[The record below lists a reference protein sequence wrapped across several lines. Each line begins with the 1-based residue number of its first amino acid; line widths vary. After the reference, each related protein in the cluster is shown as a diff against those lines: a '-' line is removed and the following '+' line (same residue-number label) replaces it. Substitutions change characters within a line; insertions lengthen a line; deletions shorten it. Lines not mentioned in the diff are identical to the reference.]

1 MTDSKAAAT
10 QAIHA
15 VPNPNTGQIIKPTTL
30 PGRTRKRHY
39 LLAASF
45 AVLVL
50 LPTIFAAWYLYT
62 RAADQYASV
71 TAFSIRSEEMSTP
84 LDMLGGLTNV
94 SGTNSRD
101 TDILY
106 DFIQSSEIVQNID
119 EKLDLVQIFQGV
131 NDDPIF
137 SFDSNGTIEDLSRY
151 WNRMVRTEY
160 DSGTGLI
167 KVRVLAFSPEDANAI
182 ASAILAESSAVVND
196 LSTVAREDATR
207 YAKEELDQAIERL
220 KQAREAMATY
230 RSKTQIADP
239 TADIATQTGLLEIL
253 QSQLADALIEHD
265 MLVETSKP
273 DDFRITRAA
282 AYVQVIEKRIE
293 SERQKLYSGEK
304 SVAGQDYATVL
315 AEFER
320 LSVDLQFTQ
329 ENYTA
334 SMAAFIA
341 AKAEAHR
348 QSRYLAPHLKPS
360 FAERAEYP
368 RRLSLILIV
377 AAFSFLG
384 WSTLCLIYYSIRD
397 RR

>member
-131 NDDPIF
+131 
-137 SFDSNGTIEDLSRY
+137 L
-151 WNRMVRTEY
+151 MV
-160 DSGTGLI
+160 I
-167 KVRVLAFSPEDANAI
+167 
-182 ASAILAESSAVVND
+182 
-196 LSTVAREDATR
+196 
-207 YAKEELDQAIERL
+207 Q
-220 KQAREAMATY
+220 
-230 RSKTQIADP
+230 
-239 TADIATQTGLLEIL
+239 
-253 QSQLADALIEHD
+253 
-265 MLVETSKP
+265 
-273 DDFRITRAA
+273 
-282 AYVQVIEKRIE
+282 
-293 SERQKLYSGEK
+293 
-304 SVAGQDYATVL
+304 
-315 AEFER
+315 
-320 LSVDLQFTQ
+320 
-329 ENYTA
+329 
-334 SMAAFIA
+334 
-341 AKAEAHR
+341 
-348 QSRYLAPHLKPS
+348 PS
-360 FAERAEYP
+360 
-368 RRLSLILIV
+368 L
-377 AAFSFLG
+377 
-384 WSTLCLIYYSIRD
+384 
-397 RR
+397 